1 MERLEANTIPVEG
14 TIYYEGDNMETLYV
28 AQAIDDN
35 EQYQYDNATIEQD
48 EQMSWEVANSET
60 NQNQE
65 DNSQV
70 YNITFTFENSIRKKL
85 LTTLVNNSLIK
96 HNLVNSIIVIMK

>member
-1 MERLEANTIPVEG
+1 MERLEENTIPVEG

-48 EQMSWEVANSET
+48 EQMSWEPANPES

-65 DNSQV
+65 EDSSQV
-70 YNITFTFENSIRKKL
+70 TFLVKKL
-85 LTTLVNNSLIK
+85 TKCYKQMYHKCFYFCIGSDIFT
-96 HNLVNSIIVIMK
+96 

>member
-85 LTTLVNNSLIK
+85 WINNIS
-96 HNLVNSIIVIMK
+96 

>member
-28 AQAIDDN
+28 AQAVDDN
-35 EQYQYDNATIEQD
+35 EQYQYDNATMEQD

-65 DNSQV
+65 EDSSQV
-70 YNITFTFENSIRKKL
+70 YNITFTFENSISRRYKWIYY
-85 LTTLVNNSLIK
+85 TL
-96 HNLVNSIIVIMK
+96 

>member
-1 MERLEANTIPVEG
+1 MERLDENTIPVEG

-35 EQYQYDNATIEQD
+35 EQYQYDNAVMEQD
-48 EQMSWEVANSET
+48 EQMWEASNNDS
-60 NQNQE
+60 NQNQEE

-70 YNITFTFENSIRKKL
+70 
-85 LTTLVNNSLIK
+85 
-96 HNLVNSIIVIMK
+96 

>member
-35 EQYQYDNATIEQD
+35 EQYQYDNATMEQD
-48 EQMSWEVANSET
+48 EQMSWEVANPEI

-65 DNSQV
+65 DSSQV
-70 YNITFTFENSIRKKL
+70 YNITFTFEKSTWKKLCCINSI
-85 LTTLVNNSLIK
+85 S
-96 HNLVNSIIVIMK
+96 

>member
-1 MERLEANTIPVEG
+1 MERLEENTIPVEG

-35 EQYQYDNATIEQD
+35 EQYQYDNVTIEQD
-48 EQMSWEVANSET
+48 EQMSWEAANPES
-60 NQNQE
+60 NQSQEE

-70 YNITFTFENSIRKKL
+70 
-85 LTTLVNNSLIK
+85 
-96 HNLVNSIIVIMK
+96 

>member
-35 EQYQYDNATIEQD
+35 EQYQYDNATMEQD
-48 EQMSWEVANSET
+48 EQMSWEVANPET

-70 YNITFTFENSIRKKL
+70 YNITFTFENSTRKKMM
-85 LTTLVNNSLIK
+85 
-96 HNLVNSIIVIMK
+96 H

>member
-1 MERLEANTIPVEG
+1 MERLDENTIPVEG

-48 EQMSWEVANSET
+48 EQMSWDAANPES

-65 DNSQV
+65 EYNTQV
-70 YNITFTFENSIRKKL
+70 
-85 LTTLVNNSLIK
+85 
-96 HNLVNSIIVIMK
+96 

>member
-1 MERLEANTIPVEG
+1 MERLDENTIPVEG

-48 EQMSWEVANSET
+48 EQIWEASNNET

-65 DNSQV
+65 EDNTQV
-70 YNITFTFENSIRKKL
+70 
-85 LTTLVNNSLIK
+85 
-96 HNLVNSIIVIMK
+96 

>member
-35 EQYQYDNATIEQD
+35 EQYQYDNATMEQD
-48 EQMSWEVANSET
+48 EQMSWEVANPET

-65 DNSQV
+65 EDNSQV
-70 YNITFTFENSIRKKL
+70 EDTIFTFEKFIEMLQLNIFYIFSGSNIFA
-85 LTTLVNNSLIK
+85 
-96 HNLVNSIIVIMK
+96 

>member
-35 EQYQYDNATIEQD
+35 EQYQYDNTTMDQD
-48 EQMSWEVANSET
+48 EQMSWEVANPEI
-60 NQNQE
+60 NQNQEE

-70 YNITFTFENSIRKKL
+70 YNIRKVYRDVTIRY
-85 LTTLVNNSLIK
+85 
-96 HNLVNSIIVIMK
+96 IILSAFLGSNIFA

>member
-14 TIYYEGDNMETLYV
+14 TIYYEDDNMETLYV

-35 EQYQYDNATIEQD
+35 EQYQYDNTTMDQD
-48 EQMSWEVANSET
+48 EQMSWEVANPEA

-65 DNSQV
+65 EDSSQV
-70 YNITFTFENSIRKKL
+70 YNIRKVHQDVAIARCIILFVFSGSNIFTRG
-85 LTTLVNNSLIK
+85 
-96 HNLVNSIIVIMK
+96 

>member
-1 MERLEANTIPVEG
+1 MERLNEDTIPVEG

-35 EQYQYDNATIEQD
+35 EQYQYDNAAIEQD
-48 EQMSWEVANSET
+48 EQMWEPANPESNS
-60 NQNQE
+60 NQEE

-70 YNITFTFENSIRKKL
+70 
-85 LTTLVNNSLIK
+85 
-96 HNLVNSIIVIMK
+96 